1 MGELLGAARKLLYAD
16 PNATHAVWVSTFKTS
31 WTAASAP

>member
-16 PNATHAVWVSTFKTS
+16 PNATHAVWVSTFKT
-31 WTAASAP
+31 A

>member
-1 MGELLGAARKLLYAD
+1 LTSLYAD

-31 WTAASAP
+31 WTCLSRVEQRHLTE